1 MLNECV
7 DKPITQGNNAVMPS
21 THKLDTI
28 YIVAHRMVHV

>member
-7 DKPITQGNNAVMPS
+7 YKPITQGNNAVMLS

-28 YIVAHRMVHV
+28 YIVTHRMVRV